1 MATPILDKLNIDL
14 SYKIF
19 DPIETAETNG
29 QVFSSYLR
37 KTYLSRAYGK
47 LVRSLEIIYDNM
59 DEIVPDYYKLIS
71 ISVADNL
78 VGGSLSYTLDS
89 GFSYKAVYYR
99 PNETTETKRAKEIKP
114 MEYLDYKA
122 GIDSFF
128 TPSYNQRYWTIIN
141 DELKL
146 LPEDPKMYNMLLFLA
161 KKRSLFLQ
169 EDVDIELPTHY
180 HDLLLVAAA
189 SEAMGDNGDINL
201 MRVYQEEFVSG
212 LALVARQHELERR
225 REKENVS

>member
-1 MATPILDKLNIDL
+1 MATLILDKLNIDL

-114 MEYLDYKA
+114 IEYLDYKA
-122 GIDSFF
+122 GVDSFF
-128 TPSYNQRYWTIIN
+128 TPSYNQRYWTIVN
-141 DELKL
+141 EELKL
-146 LPEDPKMYNMLLFLA
+146 LPEDPKMYNMLLFLT
-161 KKRSLFLQ
+161 KRRSFFLQ
-169 EDVDIELPTHY
+169 DGIDIDLPTHY
-180 HDLLLVAAA
+180 HDLLLAAAA
-189 SEAMGDNGDINL
+189 SEAMADNGDMNL
-201 MRVYQEEFVSG
+201 MRVYQEELLTG
-212 LALVARQHELERR
+212 LTLIAKQHELERR
-225 REKENVS
+225 REKENAL